1 MKFEKMNEPD
11 NVFIILPLV
20 TYEWGNGVRC
30 ITIGWLNLIISF
42 EW

>member
-1 MKFEKMNEPD
+1 MNELNKSD
-11 NVFIILPLV
+11 KAFIILPLLM
-20 TYEWGNGVRC
+20 YEWGNGVRC